1 MAVKSL
7 FTVYLIA
14 ALCSPVFAAVIHIP
28 PPGNSSYLPL
38 EHYLCG
44 PRGALS
50 SDTTIIL
57 SASIAHVINPGPFC
71 VVESASE
78 LTITGDSASEPSEI
92 RCDSDSRGFGFL
104 NVSGLVL
111 SNLRIVNC
119 GGAVTRE
126 AVRFA
131 NDSLLFYG
139 EGQRGVLLFNH
150 CFDLLLHNIDIQ
162 SYQGYAVVGVNIL
175 GTSQFDHI
183 SITDNIL
190 LTCDSQANFSCAG
203 SGIYLYWQESDIL
216 TDFIVEEAAL
226 MISDAT
232 FQDNSNWL
240 PESSDHIYLRNQLE
254 HDPTSSGLPII
265 GGSGLSV
272 ALTQT
277 SFIAQISVVRAN
289 FSENNGTSFGVVFLL
304 LLNTPYT
311 GFINFQTCAFSN
323 NGISYFREKEGHDV
337 NIYIKQSN
345 LLQQNSTNTPSFPVA
360 IQNAT
365 FFSPRT
371 RANFTLPTACIYIAS
386 FPQESYKDFTILLD
400 QLNFNAFTAL
410 VYATTLPQEK
420 ENRCLH
426 VAMRDIIAHD
436 AKSKGE
442 PGHLTDYGVF
452 EFRRIGSA
460 SLNGT
465 SAYSNALT
473 DCSGPVIYMYNTDL
487 HIGGFLEIVR
497 GDGPNGGAMILE
509 AGAKLVLHE
518 PLEAVFREN
527 HGVHGGAVYSIQ
539 TGAKLCAIQYV
550 TKRVYTAENI
560 SEIDINITLVDNRAN
575 LAGNSFFIYP
585 LYYCTLTEDSN
596 IHMDTRQNGSTTA
609 LIYQTI
615 FHSSRSLD
623 QEIASLPTQ
632 ICTCNFTTQEV
643 EQCKFFSKHT
653 IPVATYPGQTFTLEL
668 AAIDDNDT
676 PVYAQLVT
684 QVIEEYQGPNGWTL
698 AREQQSIQIPGE
710 RCNLVNYT
718 VYTTAPY
725 PTGRP
730 ELAIISISYASI
742 GAVSIHVIDMQR
754 CPPGFK
760 EEEDGACHC
769 ISLLS
774 DLGAQCDIDTLEV
787 TRHSNSW
794 LGVTDRNNSAT
805 GREALGSAIA
815 FASICPF
822 GYCNSSARD
831 TNLSQADDLCVGNHG
846 GILCGGCRDS
856 YSIVFGTTDCRQCSN
871 LWLLTVLLYATAGLV
886 LVVMLFTLQLT
897 VSSGIVNGL
906 IFYANVV
913 GINAR
918 FFLGHSN
925 LDFLLVFISF
935 VNLALGFPLCFYNGM
950 TETVKT
956 GLQFVFPVYLWA
968 IVIVI
973 IIASRYSIKIAKW
986 TSRSSVPVL
995 ATLIHLSFSKLL
1007 NTVVNILTYSTIK
1020 VGNPDNVKIQESTV
1034 WYFDGNVTYL
1044 TGGHIALFIL
1054 AILTLLLFI
1063 IPYTI
1068 VLLGVQFALK
1078 YKLVNYFKPLLDSYQ
1093 GPYKD
1098 KWRLWFGAR
1107 LCVLEAMYVIYSGL
1121 RGLDIGL
1128 MLLLHSFVL
1137 LGFLFLQIHIKPFR
1151 SALINTLD
1159 TFFMVNYAIL
1169 AISGA
1174 YLYPE
1179 NESLSLCIAA
1189 GMLVGVAFLTFWGIV
1204 FYRFFVFF
1212 RMNDCARKLLERKAE
1227 MVSHNDYQVV
1237 PEGDGPPR
1245 RSTYGGSVARTK
1257 SELTQSH
1264 ELREPVLEYQCEH
1277 NI

>member
-1 MAVKSL
+1 MAVKSF
-7 FTVYLIA
+7 FTGYLIA
-14 ALCSPVFAAVIHIP
+14 TLCSPIFAAVIYVP
-28 PPGNSSYLPL
+28 PADNSSYLPL

-44 PRGALS
+44 PQGRLS
-50 SDTTIIL
+50 SATTIIL
-57 SASIAHVINPGPFC
+57 SAGISHVINPGPFC
-71 VVESASE
+71 LVESISE
-78 LTITGDSASEPSEI
+78 LTVTGGSTSEPAEI
-92 RCDSDSRGFGFL
+92 RCDSDARGFGFF
-104 NVSGLVL
+104 NVSNLVL

-119 GGAVTRE
+119 GGTVTRE

-139 EGQRGVLLFNH
+139 EGQRGVFLFNH

-175 GTSQFDHI
+175 GTSQFDHL
-183 SITDNIL
+183 SITENTPM
-190 LTCDSQANFSCAG
+190 TCSPANFSCAG
-203 SGIYLYWQESDIL
+203 SGVYLYWQESDML
-216 TDFIVEEAAL
+216 TEFIVEEANL
-226 MISDAT
+226 TISDAT
-232 FQDNSNWL
+232 FRDNDNQL
-240 PESSDHIYLRNQLE
+240 PESSNHIYLRKELE
-254 HDPTSSGLPII
+254 HSHASSDLQII
-265 GGSGLSV
+265 GGSGLTV

-277 SFIAQISVVRAN
+277 SYNAQISVVRAN
-289 FSENNGTSFGVVFLL
+289 FTENSGTSFGVVFLL
-304 LLNTPYT
+304 FLNTPST
-311 GFINFQTCAFSN
+311 GFINFHTCAFFN
-323 NGISYFREKEGHDV
+323 NSISYFREKEGHDV
-337 NIYIKQSN
+337 NIYIKQSG
-345 LLQQNSTNTPSFPVA
+345 LLQQNSTNTPSFPVT
-360 IQNAT
+360 IQNST
-365 FFSPRT
+365 FFSPRPT
-371 RANFTLPTACIYIAS
+371 PPRFVLPTACIFVAS
-386 FPQESYKDFTILLD
+386 FPQEGHEDFTIFLD
-400 QLNFNAFTAL
+400 QLNFNAVTGL
-410 VYATTLPQEK
+410 VYATTLPQEM
-420 ENRCLH
+420 ENRYLH
-426 VAMRDIIAHD
+426 VTMRDIIARD
-436 AKSKGE
+436 ALSRGE
-442 PGHLTDYGVF
+442 PGHPPNYGVF
-452 EFRRIGSA
+452 EFRSVGSA
-460 SLNGT
+460 SLTGT
-465 SAYSNALT
+465 TAFSTALT
-473 DCSGPVIYMYNTDL
+473 DCAGPVLYMYDTDL
-487 HIGGFLEIVR
+487 HIGGFLEIAR

-560 SEIDINITLVDNRAN
+560 SGIDINITLVNNRAN

-585 LYYCTLTEDSN
+585 LYYCDLNLDSN
-596 IHMDTRQNGSTTA
+596 IHMDTRLNGSTTA

-615 FHSSRSLD
+615 LHSSRALD
-623 QEIASLPTQ
+623 QEISSLPTQ
-632 ICTCNFTTQEV
+632 LCTCNFTTQEV
-643 EQCKFFSKHT
+643 EQCNFLSIYST
-653 IPVATYPGQTFTLEL
+653 PVATYPGQTFTLEL
-668 AAIDDNDT
+668 SAIDDNDT
-676 PVYAQLVT
+676 PVYTQLVT
-684 QVIEEYQGPNGWTL
+684 QVIEKNQGPNGWTL
-698 AREQQSIQIPGE
+698 AREQQNIEISGE

-725 PTGRP
+725 PTASP

-742 GAVSIHVIDMQR
+742 GALSIHVMDMQR
-754 CPPGFK
+754 CPPGFREK
-760 EEEDGACHC
+760 EDGACHC
-769 ISLLS
+769 ISLLT
-774 DLGAQCDIDTLEV
+774 DLGVQCDINTLKV

-794 LGVTDRNNSAT
+794 IGVTDRNDSAT
-805 GREALGSAIA
+805 GREALGSEIA

-822 GYCNSSARD
+822 GYCNISTRD
-831 TNLSQADDLCVGNHG
+831 TNLSQANDLCVGDHSG
-846 GILCGGCRDS
+846 MLCGGCRENL
-856 YSIVFGTTDCRQCSN
+856 SIVFGTTDCRLCSD
-871 LWLLTVLLYATAGLV
+871 LWLLTVLLYATAGVV
-886 LVVMLFTLQLT
+886 LVVMLFALQLT
-897 VSSGIVNGL
+897 VSSGIINGL
-906 IFYANVV
+906 IFYTNVV

-935 VNLALGFPLCFYNGM
+935 INLELGFPLCFYDGM

-968 IVIVI
+968 IVIAI
-973 IIASRYSIKIAKW
+973 IIASRYSMKIAKW
-986 TSRSSVPVL
+986 TARSSVPVL

-1020 VGNPDNVKIQESTV
+1020 VGTPDSTMIQKSTV

-1063 IPYTI
+1063 APYTI
-1068 VLLGVQFALK
+1068 VLLGVPFFMR
-1078 YKLVNYFKPLLDSYQ
+1078 YKLVNYFKPLIDSYQ

-1107 LCVLEAMYVIYSGL
+1107 LCVLEAMYIIYSGL

-1151 SALINTLD
+1151 NALINALD
-1159 TFFMVNYAIL
+1159 TFFMVNYVVL

-1189 GMLVGVAFLTFWGIV
+1189 GILVGIAFLAFWGII
-1204 FYRFFVFF
+1204 FYRGFFLFH
-1212 RMNDCARKLLERKAE
+1212 MNDCIRKLLERKAE
-1227 MVSHNDYQVV
+1227 MDSHKDYLIV
-1237 PEGDGPPR
+1237 PEDHTPGPPV
-1245 RSTYGGSVARTK
+1245 YGVSIARTR
-1257 SELTQSH
+1257 SELTRSH